1 MSFYNFRYQFF
12 DFSGKFSSNLEKLFS
27 CSLLKMPKKSKIVVQ
42 EPEPEPVI
50 EEKAEEIK
58 ISKRTGKP
66 VRPLTALQMET
77 LRKGRELA
85 VAKRKQLIEGVD
97 LEKRASDIKKAKDEL
112 KLERDTKQQLRLKH
126 QKKVYDEAVSE
137 AIKDKVAVEEEEE
150 VKKEPVKEVK
160 EVKESKKKIKKKVIK
175 YVEESSSSSSS
186 ESEEEEI
193 IIKKKKKE
201 KSRKEEI
208 EPKSI
213 QAEITRQN
221 LRRNLED
228 IHSASMAAMMAPS
241 YF

>member
-1 MSFYNFRYQFF
+1 
-12 DFSGKFSSNLEKLFS
+12 
-27 CSLLKMPKKSKIVVQ
+27 MPKKSKIVVQ

-50 EEKAEEIK
+50 EEKPEEIK

-97 LEKRASDIKKAKDEL
+97 LEKRALDIKKAKDEM

-126 QKKVYDEAVSE
+126 QKKIYDEAVSD
-137 AIKDKVAVEEEEE
+137 ALKDKVAVEKEEE
-150 VKKEPVKEVK
+150 VKKEPAKEVK
-160 EVKESKKKIKKKVIK
+160 EAKKKIKKKVIK

-186 ESEEEEI
+186 ESEEEEV
-193 IIKKKKKE
+193 IIKKKKNKD
-201 KSRKEEI
+201 KNRKEEI
-208 EPKSI
+208 EPKTM

-228 IHSASMAAMMAPS
+228 IHSASMSAMMAPS

>member
-1 MSFYNFRYQFF
+1 
-12 DFSGKFSSNLEKLFS
+12 
-27 CSLLKMPKKSKIVVQ
+27 MPKKSKRVVQ
-42 EPEPEPVI
+42 EPDPEPVI
-50 EEKAEEIK
+50 EEKPEEIK

-97 LEKRASDIKKAKDEL
+97 LEKRALDIKKAKDEM

-126 QKKVYDEAVSE
+126 QKKIYDEAVSD
-137 AIKDKVAVEEEEE
+137 ALKDKVAVEKEEE
-150 VKKEPVKEVK
+150 VKKEPAKEVK
-160 EVKESKKKIKKKVIK
+160 EAKKKIKKKVIK

-186 ESEEEEI
+186 ESEEEEV
-193 IIKKKKKE
+193 IIKKKKNKD
-201 KSRKEEI
+201 KNRKEEI
-208 EPKSI
+208 EPKTM

-221 LRRNLED
+221 LRKNLED

>member
-1 MSFYNFRYQFF
+1 
-12 DFSGKFSSNLEKLFS
+12 
-27 CSLLKMPKKSKIVVQ
+27 MPKKSKIVVQ
-42 EPEPEPVI
+42 EPDPEPVI
-50 EEKAEEIK
+50 EEKPEEIK

-97 LEKRASDIKKAKDEL
+97 LEKRALDIKKAKDEM

-126 QKKVYDEAVSE
+126 QKKIYDEAVSD
-137 AIKDKVAVEEEEE
+137 ALKDKVAVEKEEE
-150 VKKEPVKEVK
+150 VKKEPAKEVK
-160 EVKESKKKIKKKVIK
+160 EGKKKIKKKVIK

-186 ESEEEEI
+186 ESEEEEV
-193 IIKKKKKE
+193 IIKKKKNKD
-201 KSRKEEI
+201 KNRKEEI
-208 EPKSI
+208 EPKTM

-221 LRRNLED
+221 LRKNLED

>member
-1 MSFYNFRYQFF
+1 
-12 DFSGKFSSNLEKLFS
+12 
-27 CSLLKMPKKSKIVVQ
+27 MPKNSKIVVQ

-50 EEKAEEIK
+50 EEKPEEIK

-97 LEKRASDIKKAKDEL
+97 LEKRALDIKKAKDEM

-126 QKKVYDEAVSE
+126 QKKIYDEAVSD
-137 AIKDKVAVEEEEE
+137 ALKDKVAVEKEEE
-150 VKKEPVKEVK
+150 VKKEPAKEVK
-160 EVKESKKKIKKKVIK
+160 EAKKKIKKKVIK

-193 IIKKKKKE
+193 IIKKKKNKD
-201 KSRKEEI
+201 KNSKEEI
-208 EPKSI
+208 EPKTI

-228 IHSASMAAMMAPS
+228 IHSASMAAMMTPS

>member
-1 MSFYNFRYQFF
+1 
-12 DFSGKFSSNLEKLFS
+12 
-27 CSLLKMPKKSKIVVQ
+27 MPKKSKIIEVPV
-42 EPEPEPVI
+42 PEPEPI
-50 EEKAEEIK
+50 EEKKEEIIK

-97 LEKRASDIKKAKDEL
+97 LEKRALDIKKAKDEM

-126 QKKVYDEAVSE
+126 QKKIYDEAVSD
-137 AIKDKVAVEEEEE
+137 ALKDKVAVEKEEE
-150 VKKEPVKEVK
+150 VKKEPAKEVK
-160 EVKESKKKIKKKVIK
+160 EAKKKIKKKVIK

-193 IIKKKKKE
+193 IIKKKKNKD
-201 KSRKEEI
+201 KNRKEEI
-208 EPKSI
+208 EPKTM

-221 LRRNLED
+221 LRKNLED

>member
-1 MSFYNFRYQFF
+1 
-12 DFSGKFSSNLEKLFS
+12 
-27 CSLLKMPKKSKIVVQ
+27 MPKKSKIVVQ

-126 QKKVYDEAVSE
+126 QKKITQNKKRKKNNSE
-137 AIKDKVAVEEEEE
+137 AHSQRIKTLDKD
-150 VKKEPVKEVK
+150 
-160 EVKESKKKIKKKVIK
+160 IKF
-175 YVEESSSSSSS
+175 SLS
-186 ESEEEEI
+186 
-193 IIKKKKKE
+193 
-201 KSRKEEI
+201 
-208 EPKSI
+208 
-213 QAEITRQN
+213 
-221 LRRNLED
+221 L
-228 IHSASMAAMMAPS
+228 
-241 YF
+241 

>member
-1 MSFYNFRYQFF
+1 
-12 DFSGKFSSNLEKLFS
+12 
-27 CSLLKMPKKSKIVVQ
+27 MPKKSKIVVQ
-42 EPEPEPVI
+42 EPDPEPVI
-50 EEKAEEIK
+50 EEKPEEIK

-97 LEKRASDIKKAKDEL
+97 LEKRALDIKKAKDEM

-126 QKKVYDEAVSE
+126 QKKIYDEAVSD
-137 AIKDKVAVEEEEE
+137 ALKDKVAVEKEEE
-150 VKKEPVKEVK
+150 VKKEPAKEVK
-160 EVKESKKKIKKKVIK
+160 EAKKKIKKKVIK

-186 ESEEEEI
+186 ESEEEEV
-193 IIKKKKKE
+193 IIKKKKNKD
-201 KSRKEEI
+201 KNRKEEI
-208 EPKSI
+208 EPKTM

-221 LRRNLED
+221 LRKNLED

>member
-1 MSFYNFRYQFF
+1 
-12 DFSGKFSSNLEKLFS
+12 
-27 CSLLKMPKKSKIVVQ
+27 MPKKSKIVVQ

-50 EEKAEEIK
+50 EEKPEEIK

-97 LEKRASDIKKAKDEL
+97 LEKRALDIKKAKDEM

-126 QKKVYDEAVSE
+126 QKKIYDEAVSD
-137 AIKDKVAVEEEEE
+137 ALKDKVAVEKEEE
-150 VKKEPVKEVK
+150 VKKEPAKEVK
-160 EVKESKKKIKKKVIK
+160 EGKKKIKKKVIK

-186 ESEEEEI
+186 ESEEEEV
-193 IIKKKKKE
+193 IIKKKKNKD
-201 KSRKEEI
+201 KNRKEEI
-208 EPKSI
+208 EPKTM

-221 LRRNLED
+221 LRKNLED

>member
-1 MSFYNFRYQFF
+1 
-12 DFSGKFSSNLEKLFS
+12 
-27 CSLLKMPKKSKIVVQ
+27 MPKKSKIVVQ
-42 EPEPEPVI
+42 EPDPEPVI
-50 EEKAEEIK
+50 EEKPEEIK

-97 LEKRASDIKKAKDEL
+97 LEKRALDIKKAKDEM

-126 QKKVYDEAVSE
+126 QKKIYDEAVSD
-137 AIKDKVAVEEEEE
+137 ALKDKVAVEKEEE
-150 VKKEPVKEVK
+150 VKKEPAKEVK
-160 EVKESKKKIKKKVIK
+160 EAKKKIKKKVIK

-193 IIKKKKKE
+193 IIKKKKNKD
-201 KSRKEEI
+201 KNRKEEI
-208 EPKSI
+208 EPKTM

-221 LRRNLED
+221 LRKNLED